1 MLPGGLEAAHNAPL
15 RQRPLAQRCCAWTFA
30 PHFQKFC
37 SAMQRNTFM
46 PTARSRDTEVAGSC
60 RPRRLPQS
68 SGHCARPVLPLGLEQ
83 RRACTRASAGTLAV
97 RGGKPFAG
105 ANQGTTLQRSRCS
118 ADCAPRNLPRAPP
131 PPRSC
136 ALETRAPQRRNTP
149 KTSRTA
155 ISQRIS
161 VRNLVFP
168 KVRQMKKHPVLIPAP
183 TKSKKTVVDCF
194 LFSITKTK
202 SLFSKK
208 ISRIFRL
215 PFVHL
220 IIAHSRTASMS
231 PTPAACHYYLP
242 VDFVLC
248 PYLTHTNGI
257 MSRARI
263 P

>member
-149 KTSRTA
+149 KTLDHQ
-155 ISQRIS
+155 I
-161 VRNLVFP
+161 LVLRKCCP
-168 KVRQMKKHPVLIPAP
+168 WLIEILYWV
-183 TKSKKTVVDCF
+183 TSCT
-194 LFSITKTK
+194 
-202 SLFSKK
+202 
-208 ISRIFRL
+208 
-215 PFVHL
+215 
-220 IIAHSRTASMS
+220 
-231 PTPAACHYYLP
+231 
-242 VDFVLC
+242 
-248 PYLTHTNGI
+248 
-257 MSRARI
+257 SRALVMDPSSVNIFSRQTF
-263 P
+263 

>member
-136 ALETRAPQRRNTP
+136 ALETRAPQRRNTVACNRNRMWP
-149 KTSRTA
+149 RLQNQPVQILYWLFNQFVPREDWKHGFRPGNTLVVQFDWRSRTK
-155 ISQRIS
+155 
-161 VRNLVFP
+161 FC
-168 KVRQMKKHPVLIPAP
+168 
-183 TKSKKTVVDCF
+183 TGCF
-194 LFSITKTK
+194 L
-202 SLFSKK
+202 SKRALRFL
-208 ISRIFRL
+208 SQST
-215 PFVHL
+215 VHM
-220 IIAHSRTASMS
+220 HVTR
-231 PTPAACHYYLP
+231 HEW
-242 VDFVLC
+242 
-248 PYLTHTNGI
+248 
-257 MSRARI
+257 
-263 P
+263 